1 MKLFRQQQ
9 TVKTARRATLLAAFT
24 LLCACGG
31 GGGGGQ
37 TETPVTPE
45 PPGAVSAPLVSTRGT
60 LALEQYDRES
70 GRSAQISRSTL
81 YTLIPEGAAP

>member
-1 MKLFRQQQ
+1 MKPLRQQP
-9 TVKTARRATLLAAFT
+9 TVRHAKCGVVLAAIALIT
-24 LLCACGG
+24 ACG